1 VQRDFSFVQSTSA
14 ALYDSAGSNLT
25 TFEPVTSA
33 NLLAAN
39 SVLAVYVKYTIIDFI
54 SFSGFVD
61 VELAAVQL
69 TLPIIMAI
77 AITDFRIVLMLM
89 SCYFISCEPS

>member
-1 VQRDFSFVQSTSA
+1 
-14 ALYDSAGSNLT
+14 
-25 TFEPVTSA
+25 
-33 NLLAAN
+33 LLVAN

-54 SFSGFVD
+54 SFSGFVE

-77 AITDFRIVLMLM
+77 AITDFKIVLMLM
-89 SCYFISCEPS
+89 SIVIFW